1 MLPLSCV
8 HCPVLLCIARGCRY
22 AVPTW
27 QDEQDIRSGKKAS
40 APGGSRGQ
48 GHGGHAATAGLEA
61 PDQQQWQWQ
70 PHQCTSSQ
78 RATAAHTLTTKPP
91 LPAQQAPARQ
101 LLLAAEML
109 MPASSALTTRRR
121 ITLTAGWRHWR
132 RLAASN
138 GPMPPLLRLPLVL
151 VPARGRR
158 RPCCGCGGLAA
169 PASRPEAGGSMQRLD
184 S

>member
-70 PHQCTSSQ
+70 PHQCT
-78 RATAAHTLTTKPP
+78 ALVVPCP
-91 LPAQQAPARQ
+91 APACMRC
-101 LLLAAEML
+101 L
-109 MPASSALTTRRR
+109 P
-121 ITLTAGWRHWR
+121 
-132 RLAASN
+132 
-138 GPMPPLLRLPLVL
+138 PMPPL
-151 VPARGRR
+151 
-158 RPCCGCGGLAA
+158 PCLWALHLGN
-169 PASRPEAGGSMQRLD
+169 PS
-184 S
+184 